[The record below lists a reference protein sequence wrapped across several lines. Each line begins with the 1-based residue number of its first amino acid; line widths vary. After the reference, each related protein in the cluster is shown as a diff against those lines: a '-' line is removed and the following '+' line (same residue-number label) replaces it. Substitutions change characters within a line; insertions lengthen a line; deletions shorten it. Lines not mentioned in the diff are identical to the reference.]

1 MLIIFELFLNN
12 GSSSKLCT
20 TNGRLRL
27 RLLAEVTSNS
37 LRNALL
43 EDKKVIKSLSYK
55 KTGTTIVGV
64 KYNGGVV
71 LAADTRAT
79 GGSIVVEK
87 NCEKIHYVAPNI
99 YACGAGTA
107 ADTQF
112 VNLFMSSNL
121 ELQRLNSGRQTR
133 VSSYITSTAS
143 LLYRYQGQLGAY
155 LIVGGYDILGPHL
168 VMLSA
173 EGKYFYFYA
182 VTLTYLTQPW
192 VPEVCTL

>member
-1 MLIIFELFLNN
+1 MLEEKN
-12 GSSSKLCT
+12 
-20 TNGRLRL
+20 
-27 RLLAEVTSNS
+27 
-37 LRNALL
+37 
-43 EDKKVIKSLSYK
+43 VIQSMSHK
-55 KTGTTIVGV
+55 KTGTTIVGC
-64 KYNGGVV
+64 KFRDGVV

-133 VSSYITSTAS
+133 MSGYITSTAS
-143 LLYRYQGQLGAY
+143 LLHRNQGHLGAY
-155 LIVGGYDILGPHL
+155 LIVGGYDVLGAHL

-173 EGKYFYFYA
+173 
-182 VTLTYLTQPW
+182 
-192 VPEVCTL
+192 

>member
-1 MLIIFELFLNN
+1 MNKWEASILLSAKGTHVNHTRNQLLI
-12 GSSSKLCT
+12 
-20 TNGRLRL
+20 
-27 RLLAEVTSNS
+27 
-37 LRNALL
+37 
-43 EDKKVIKSLSYK
+43 DKKVINPISHK

-64 KYNGGVV
+64 KYDGGVV
-71 LAADTRAT
+71 LGADTRAT

-133 VSSYITSTAS
+133 VSAYVTATSK
-143 LLYRYQGQLGAY
+143 LLYKYDGHLGAH
-155 LIVGGYDILGPHL
+155 LIVGGFDCLGPHL
-168 VMLSA
+168 CMISGA
-173 EGKYFYFYA
+173 GKYIKI
-182 VTLTYLTQPW
+182 
-192 VPEVCTL
+192 

>member
-1 MLIIFELFLNN
+1 MLQEKN
-12 GSSSKLCT
+12 
-20 TNGRLRL
+20 
-27 RLLAEVTSNS
+27 
-37 LRNALL
+37 
-43 EDKKVIKSLSYK
+43 VIQSMSHK
-55 KTGTTIVGV
+55 KTGTTIVGC
-64 KYNGGVV
+64 KFRDGVV

-133 VSSYITSTAS
+133 MSGYITSTAS
-143 LLYRYQGQLGAY
+143 LLHRHGGNLGAY
-155 LIVGGYDILGPHL
+155 LIVGGYDVLGGHL

-173 EGKYFYFYA
+173 EGKYLYFHL
-182 VTLTYLTQPW
+182 VTPTFPMQPW
-192 VPEVCTL
+192 AQVLFTP

>member
-1 MLIIFELFLNN
+1 MQQKNVKAV
-12 GSSSKLCT
+12 SH
-20 TNGRLRL
+20 
-27 RLLAEVTSNS
+27 
-37 LRNALL
+37 
-43 EDKKVIKSLSYK
+43 K

-64 KYNGGVV
+64 KFKDGVV

-87 NCEKIHYVAPNI
+87 NCEKIHYIAPNI

-133 VSSYITSTAS
+133 VSAYITSTAS
-143 LLYRYQGQLGAY
+143 LLYRYQGNLGAY
-155 LIVGGYDILGPHL
+155 LIVGGYDVLGPHL

-173 EGKYFYFYA
+173 
-182 VTLTYLTQPW
+182 
-192 VPEVCTL
+192 

>member
-12 GSSSKLCT
+12 GSSSELRS
-20 TNGRLRL
+20 TNGGLRL
-27 RLLAEVTSNS
+27 RLLSKVTTIS

-43 EDKKVIKSLSYK
+43 EEKKVIKSLSYK

-87 NCEKIHYVAPNI
+87 NCEKIHYIAPNI

-112 VNLFMSSNL
+112 VNLFMSSNI

-133 VSSYITSTAS
+133 ISSYITSTAN

-155 LIVGGYDILGPHL
+155 LIVGGFDILGPHL

-173 EGKYFYFYA
+173 EGKYFVCYA
-182 VTLTYLTQPW
+182 VILTCPTQLW
-192 VPEVCTL
+192 VLEVCTL

>member
-1 MLIIFELFLNN
+1 
-12 GSSSKLCT
+12 
-20 TNGRLRL
+20 LRPL
-27 RLLAEVTSNS
+27 SNQLLQ
-37 LRNALL
+37 
-43 EDKKVIKSLSYK
+43 DKKACESISHK

-64 KYNGGVV
+64 KFNGGVV

-87 NCEKIHYVAPNI
+87 NCEKIHYIAPNI

-112 VNLFMSSNL
+112 VNLFQSSNL

-133 VSSYITSTAS
+133 VSGYITSTAS
-143 LLYRYQGQLGAY
+143 MLHKYKGHLGAY

-173 EGKYFYFYA
+173 EGKYSK
-182 VTLTYLTQPW
+182 
-192 VPEVCTL
+192 

>member
-1 MLIIFELFLNN
+1 MKFE
-12 GSSSKLCT
+12 
-20 TNGRLRL
+20 
-27 RLLAEVTSNS
+27 
-37 LRNALL
+37 
-43 EDKKVIKSLSYK
+43 
-55 KTGTTIVGV
+55 
-64 KYNGGVV
+64 GGVV

-87 NCEKIHYVAPNI
+87 NCEKIHYIAPNI

-133 VSSYITSTAS
+133 VSSYITATSS
-143 LLYRYQGQLGAY
+143 LLYRYQGNLGAY
-155 LIVGGYDILGPHL
+155 LIVGGYDVLGGHL

-173 EGKYFYFYA
+173 EGK
-182 VTLTYLTQPW
+182 
-192 VPEVCTL
+192 